1 MPNVRHLLYRSMSAI
16 WRRSGLRDWLLAEVP
31 TKELDLAGDRA
42 IEFPWCLQFLTRPE
56 CRVLDI
62 GSVGSP
68 LTGAAWRL
76 GHEVVSV
83 DLRPIEYELEGM
95 KFIRGDMTKLDL
107 PRYSF
112 DVILL
117 CSTVEHIGLAGRYGS
132 PDIPDGDLQTMER
145 CRDWLTPKGKAVLT
159 IPVGLD
165 ATVAPR
171 HRIYGHQRLPRLLS
185 GYTVVRKEFWKKNDH
200 NRWVQVSEQTAMQTD
215 GTDSPYALGLFELAL
230 QARKQPS
237 AM

>member
-1 MPNVRHLLYRSMSAI
+1 MSLRGLLYRSMITI
-16 WRRSGLRDWLLAEVP
+16 WRRSGLRDWLMPVP
-31 TKELDLAGDRA
+31 STKDLDCSGDRA
-42 IEFPWCLQFLTRPE
+42 IEFPWCLQFLMRPE

-83 DLRPIEYELEGM
+83 DLRAIEYELEGM
-95 KFIRGDMTKLDL
+95 VFIQADITKVDL
-107 PRYSF
+107 PKHSF

-117 CSTVEHIGLAGRYGS
+117 CSTVEHIGLGGRYGS
-132 PDIPDGDLQTMER
+132 PDIPDGDLQMMR
-145 CRDWLTPKGKAVLT
+145 LCQDWLALDGKIALT

-171 HRIYGHQRLPRLLS
+171 HRIYGYQRLPRLLS

-215 GTDSPYALGLFELAL
+215 GTDSPSALGLFDLSVGVD
-230 QARKQPS
+230 QPS
-237 AM
+237 TT